1 MGELEGLSDDFI
13 VFEVVLGNG
22 PLELLRDGVDWPL
35 LEELV
40 LEVDDGLVDG
50 TELLD
55 DDTWVLD
62 EVFGAPEVVDAVDV
76 VGVID
81 VVRDDGEV
89 SGGWLWVEEL
99 EDG

>member
-1 MGELEGLSDDFI
+1 MGELEGLSGDFI
-13 VFEVVLGNG
+13 VVEVVLDNG

-40 LEVDDGLVDG
+40 LEGDDGLVGG

-62 EVFGAPEVVDAVDV
+62 EVFGVSEVVDAVDL

-81 VVRDDGEV
+81 VVRDGGQV
-89 SGGWLWVEEL
+89 SEG
-99 EDG
+99 

>member
-13 VFEVVLGNG
+13 VVEVVLDNG

-40 LEVDDGLVDG
+40 LEGDDGLVGG

-62 EVFGAPEVVDAVDV
+62 EVFGVPEVVDTVDL

-81 VVRDDGEV
+81 VVRDGGQV
-89 SGGWLWVEEL
+89 SEG
-99 EDG
+99 